1 MIFSALTYYVLSASV
16 FLMYGISLNNLVS
29 SNSNYGSL
37 MLTGVK
43 SLITATMT
51 ISISYMISNHLLA
64 PANLAEL
71 YPFVTVLV
79 FIMFSAIIEVFI
91 GIGIQNSITE
101 FGMPL
106 LCVMLAVNESD
117 SIGYAIV
124 IAVSC
129 IAAFYVLF
137 GIVYAMRNRFDMFS
151 PSMGLRVYCLL
162 FVSLAVI
169 LIALG
174 AFNVSW
180 FANVRGAQ

>member
-1 MIFSALTYYVLSASV
+1 MIFNALVYYVFSASV

-43 SLITATMT
+43 SLITSTMT
-51 ISISYMISNHLLA
+51 IALSYVIANLLLA
-64 PANLAEL
+64 PAHLAEL
-71 YPFVTVLV
+71 FPFVTVFV

-91 GIGIQNSITE
+91 GIGLQNSITE

-106 LCVMLAVNESD
+106 LCVLIAINESS

-124 IAVSC
+124 IAIAC
-129 IAAFYVLF
+129 ITAFYVLF
-137 GIVYAMRNRFDMFS
+137 GIVYALRNRFDMFS
-151 PSMGLRVYCLL
+151 PAMGLRVYCLL
-162 FVSLAVI
+162 FVSLAII
-169 LIALG
+169 LIALR

-180 FANVRGAQ
+180 FTNLGGM